1 MVTHPPKS
9 PLPKGDPRGFVP
21 WTTKAVG
28 GAVAASIPGRLSVC
42 SRFVLPCLAFSSL
55 GTDTLSVGA
64 VRAWEQLRRN
74 SPRLSERVHLMA
86 N

>member
-1 MVTHPPKS
+1 MTHPPKS

-28 GAVAASIPGRLSVC
+28 GAVAASIGKAERVLAIC
-42 SRFVLPCLAFSSL
+42 LPCLAFSSL

-74 SPRLSERVHLMA
+74 PPRLSERVHLMA